1 MKSMYRYKFRSLTD
15 PPEFY
20 ELEAGPF
27 EPFAA
32 GVFGQTEAGNQAM
45 QTGKAWVCHLEP
57 INDPVEP
64 HVESIDGSAEP
75 SVRWAVLKLICTLIA
90 LVFTVYALG
99 VLFALL
105 RSPSGIAP

>member
-32 GVFGQTEAGNQAM
+32 GIFGQTEAGNKAM
-45 QTGKAWVCHLEP
+45 QTGRRGCVTWKP
-57 INDPVEP
+57 IKTELAK
-64 HVESIDGSAEP
+64 IDSP
-75 SVRWAVLKLICTLIA
+75 
-90 LVFTVYALG
+90 
-99 VLFALL
+99 
-105 RSPSGIAP
+105 RSRAYS

>member
-32 GVFGQTEAGNQAM
+32 GIFGQTEAGNKAM

-57 INDPVEP
+57 INIEALWVACETAQRERI
-64 HVESIDGSAEP
+64 VNVIEAIQ
-75 SVRWAVLKLICTLIA
+75 SVRDFI
-90 LVFTVYALG
+90 G
-99 VLFALL
+99 S
-105 RSPSGIAP
+105 RR